1 MKDRIKTIRTH
12 EGKTQQEFADKLGLS
27 RNFVSLLESGDRQP
41 SDRTLDDICRLYNVN
56 RQWLDTGEGEM
67 YVPLS
72 DVETIAKMLNDVA
85 MDEPTE
91 AWQQARQTI
100 IAALAEMPP
109 KFWAEASDFL
119 HALREKMPKSNGE

>member
-67 YVPLS
+67 FNPLTA
-72 DVETIAKMLNDVA
+72 EEQIAELMSGVA
-85 MDEPTE
+85 LTDPSEE
-91 AWQQARQTI
+91 WQVARQTVI
-100 IAALAEMPP
+100 EALAGMSPE
-109 KFWAEASDFL
+109 FWSQVGDLIKAIKKE
-119 HALREKMPKSNGE
+119 